1 METIRTLLTAAFLA
15 AVTLGAYYYINTP
28 SEDREKA
35 VAALFGQSDDA
46 QTEAN
51 TAPPFVSTYNPSND
65 SSQNSNFSSE
75 YSENSSSFNK
85 KTVSQGAE
93 LSSDGAFPPIPV
105 NPFDASNAGNVS
117 PGQDN
122 TNGFELPGLPDANSS
137 DGTAAANA
145 AASPVNSAM
154 NPGYSSPEI
163 ASSDP
168 TSAGTAVPGT
178 AVAATSQPYSP
189 ELPSLPGMPSA
200 PGSEAPAPA
209 APVAPAIG
217 SSAAGSMAAQPIP
230 PISGDLAGN
239 QGASSED
246 AYKAQ
251 QEQQNRAMVQDFLQK
266 ASSMIQNGERLAVLT
281 ELSKWYNNSNFTE
294 QEKQQLN
301 LMLMKLAGEIIY
313 LHPEK
318 HLTPAYT
325 VQPGDT
331 ITSLAQKY
339 QVPWQFLAK
348 INGLRA
354 PFLLPTGT
362 SLKVVKG
369 PFNAEVNMEKFEMT
383 LWLPLEAKNPQES
396 PSSIYAGTF
405 HIGLGQDTPRLGGDY
420 IVEEK
425 LLDPEYRVNDA
436 VFAPNDPNNPYGARL
451 IKLVQYGN
459 PHMPRIGIH
468 GTNNSANVRQLTS
481 RGNICLDARDI
492 NDLFDILSIGSR
504 VLIKERDK

>member
-1 METIRTLLTAAFLA
+1 M
-15 AVTLGAYYYINTP
+15 
-28 SEDREKA
+28 
-35 VAALFGQSDDA
+35 
-46 QTEAN
+46 
-51 TAPPFVSTYNPSND
+51 
-65 SSQNSNFSSE
+65 
-75 YSENSSSFNK
+75 
-85 KTVSQGAE
+85 E

-117 PGQDN
+117 PGRDN
-122 TNGFELPGLPDANSS
+122 SNGFDLPGLPDANSP
-137 DGTAAANA
+137 DGAAAANA
-145 AASPVNSAM
+145 SASPGSPINPAM

-168 TSAGTAVPGT
+168 TSAGTGAAASAVAGA
-178 AVAATSQPYSP
+178 AVAASSQPYSP
-189 ELPSLPGMPSA
+189 ELPSLPDMPNA
-200 PGSEAPAPA
+200 PSSNTPAPA

-217 SSAAGSMAAQPIP
+217 SSAASSMAAQPVP
-230 PISGDLAGN
+230 PVSGDLAGN
-239 QGASSED
+239 PSASSED
-246 AYKAQ
+246 AYKIQ
-251 QEQQNRAMVQDFLQK
+251 QEQQNRAIVLDFLQK
-266 ASSMIQNGERLAVLT
+266 ANSMIQKGERLAVLT

-383 LWLPLEAKNPQES
+383 LWLPLESQNPQES

-405 HIGLGQDTPRLGGDY
+405 HIGLGQDTPHLGGDY

-468 GTNNSANVRQLTS
+468 GTNNSANVRQLAS